1 MVHGMALELNK
12 ATVTAFYDLMFNQ
25 CRPAEAVDRYVGDNY
40 TQHNPVVA
48 DGKQAFIDY
57 FERMGREY
65 RGKRV
70 EFRRVIAEGD
80 YVVLHCYQHW
90 PGDGDWAGMDIF
102 RLDQQGRIVEHWDVL
117 QRVPSE
123 SANPNTMF

>member
-1 MVHGMALELNK
+1 MSPTLGHEPVCRAPPRPLPALVDTEALRRSFTRVCAAPFGPGRFEGMVHGMALESNK

-65 RGKRV
+65 RGK
-70 EFRRVIAEGD
+70 
-80 YVVLHCYQHW
+80 
-90 PGDGDWAGMDIF
+90 
-102 RLDQQGRIVEHWDVL
+102 
-117 QRVPSE
+117 
-123 SANPNTMF
+123 